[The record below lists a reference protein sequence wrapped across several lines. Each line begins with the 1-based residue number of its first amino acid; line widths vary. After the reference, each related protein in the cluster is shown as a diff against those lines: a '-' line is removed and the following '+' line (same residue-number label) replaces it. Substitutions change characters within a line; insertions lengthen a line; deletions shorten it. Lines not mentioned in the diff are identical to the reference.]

1 VTGAAEPAGS
11 APRPNGNGVSQPL
24 LRGYGPLAALVVA
37 FALMAAF
44 VPTDAPQKVTIR
56 TASAAANGTVPS
68 GTTGGALPGGSTP
81 VGGATRPGATGTSTA
96 AGGGTPANGG
106 GPTGTQTSVPVAK
119 SHGCKGPQ
127 VNGDPYSPPCIAFHG
142 NNGGVTS
149 RGVTSSTITVA
160 FRQTSDPGF
169 QQTLASIGGAQFA
182 DTPADV
188 RRTILGLADYFNK
201 NFQFYGRKIK
211 FVFYNGQGT
220 QTNELL
226 GGGQQQADDDAL
238 HVADGIKA
246 FADMSATTE
255 PYGDALSRDKV
266 LNFGEPYLSA
276 QWFGQR
282 APYAWSLATD
292 CTLVSESNA
301 QLGLAQL
308 TGKKAS
314 FAGPAYV
321 NKPRKFAILAPDNPW
336 YQECVH
342 NALNIWKRAGVPQ
355 PTNIQYQLNL
365 ATLSSQ
371 AASII
376 AKLKANNITTVVC
389 GCDPVFPVYLT
400 QRAQEQ
406 NYYPEW
412 NVVGVAL
419 TDQDIVGQLF
429 NQSEWAHA
437 VGLTYQGKTLP
448 YQATL
453 GYAAYK
459 TVRRDEPAQA
469 VNIIYAQMYMLALG
483 IQLAGPDLT
492 AANFERGMRSYG
504 GGTGEFG
511 TWGFPNGH
519 FTPTLDGAEIYWDPN
534 RISSYNGKKG
544 AYVFSSAR
552 YQYGHFP
559 RGNFPHTPYKNA
571 R

>member
-1 VTGAAEPAGS
+1 VSEPNEPTPAQNGKTGI
-11 APRPNGNGVSQPL
+11 VQPL

-44 VPTDAPQKVTIR
+44 VPTDAPQKVTVE
-56 TASAAANGTVPS
+56 TQGVANSGPVTSQPSSAPGQIVTPPTTS
-68 GTTGGALPGGSTP
+68 GKSGNGSTSP
-81 VGGATRPGATGTSTA
+81 ITTNPNVSAST
-96 AGGGTPANGG
+96 P
-106 GPTGTQTSVPVAK
+106 PPVAH
-119 SHGCKGPQ
+119 SQGCRGPQ
-127 VNGDPYSPPCIAFHG
+127 INGDPYSPPCIVFHG

-149 RGVTSSTITVA
+149 RGVTDKTITVA

-169 QQTLASIGGAQFA
+169 QQTLAEIGGAQFA

-188 RRTILGLADYFNK
+188 RRTIEGLADYFNK

-211 FVFYNGQGT
+211 FVFYDGQGT

-226 GGGQQQADDDAL
+226 GGGQQEANDDAL
-238 HVADGIKA
+238 RVATSIKA

-292 CTLVSESNA
+292 CTLVSEATA
-301 QLGLAQL
+301 QIGVAELA
-308 TGKKAS
+308 GKKAS
-314 FAGPAYV
+314 FAGPAYID
-321 NKPRKFAILAPDNPW
+321 KQRHFAILAPDNPW
-336 YQECVH
+336 YQDCVH
-342 NALNIWKRAGVPQ
+342 NALNIWHSSGYPL
-355 PTNIQYQLNL
+355 PTNIEYQLNL

-371 AASII
+371 AASVIS
-376 AKLKANNITTVVC
+376 KLKADNITTVVC
-389 GCDPVFPVYLT
+389 GCDPIFPVYLT

-412 NVVGVAL
+412 DVVGVAL

-437 VGLTYQGKTLP
+437 TGVTYQGRTIP

-459 TVRRDEPAQA
+459 SVRSDEPANA
-469 VNIIYAQMYMLALG
+469 VNIIYAQMYMMALG

-511 TWGFPNGH
+511 TWGFPTGH

-534 RISSYNGKKG
+534 KVSSYNGKMG

-552 YQYGHFP
+552 YKTGHFP
-559 RGNFPHTPYKNA
+559 KGNFPHTPYKNA